1 MNVIWG
7 GKNQPDVN
15 QAISDFVSEKIWNV
29 KKSFGNFTSMG
40 VVSHETLIAG
50 LVYHNYEPDA
60 GTIEITGAATDRRWL
75 TKPVLYKMYEY
86 PFKQLGCQMVVQRNS
101 EHNHHLNNILRR
113 YGFDEYR
120 IERLRGK
127 DEAEI
132 IFTLTKE
139 QWENNGYHKEH
150 SNG

>member
-1 MNVIWG
+1 MNVVWG
-7 GKNQPDVN
+7 GKSSQQIN
-15 QAISDFVSEKIWNV
+15 QAICDFVSMRIWDA

-40 VVSHETLIAG
+40 VVSREKLIAG
-50 LVYHNYEPDA
+50 LIYHNYEPDA
-60 GTIEITGAATDRRWL
+60 GTIEITGAAADRRWL

-86 PFKQLGCQMVVQRNS
+86 PFEQLDCQMVVQRNS
-101 EHNHHLNNILRR
+101 EHNHHLNSILRR

-127 DEAEI
+127 NEAEI

-139 QWENNGYHKEH
+139 QWVNNGYHKEH
-150 SNG
+150 LNG